1 MVKFSRE
8 LKESLVAKILNEP
21 KQSIRSVALESGV
34 GISSL
39 HGWVQK
45 AKEGVGSK
53 KSLMDE
59 TIDRCPQEWSSAQR
73 LEAVIESGS
82 LSEEELH
89 HYCRRQGIYK
99 SQLDQW
105 KQDIMSVKEPS
116 DSVKKLTSELKALRD
131 ENKQLQRELNRKEK
145 ALVEASALLLL
156 KKKADLIWPVNED
169 D

>member
-8 LKESLVAKILNEP
+8 FKESLVGKILNEP
-21 KQSIRSVALESGV
+21 KPSLRSVAVESGV

-45 AKEGVGSK
+45 AKEGVGSQT
-53 KSLMDE
+53 SLIDE
-59 TIDRCPQEWSSAQR
+59 TINRCPQEWSSAQR
-73 LEAVIESGS
+73 LKAVIESRS
-82 LSEEELH
+82 LSEEALH

-105 KQDIMSVKEPS
+105 KQDLMSAKEPS

-131 ENKQLQRELNRKEK
+131 ENKQ
-145 ALVEASALLLL
+145 
-156 KKKADLIWPVNED
+156 
-169 D
+169 